1 MVNPPLHQALTRF
14 CKVPADQ
21 SPAQSPEV
29 VFAGLPVPETRV
41 YISLRCHKMWR
52 FIQDSWRDGIE
63 ILILATCIYLIYRA
77 FRATRGAQILV
88 GLGTILIVLSFV
100 STVFKFEVIQWIITR
115 GTAVLALA
123 LIVIF
128 QPELRTGLA
137 RLGSKRIFSFSNKL
151 RIAFLERFADA
162 VINLSKKRIGAL
174 FAIQRDVSLKDYL
187 DSGVIL
193 DAQFSPELAMAV
205 FYPKAPLH
213 DGGMIIADDR
223 VAGAACVFPV
233 TEREMQD
240 RSTGLRHRA
249 AIGLSER
256 TDAIAVVVSEET
268 GGISICENGVLQRNL
283 TEKQFR
289 EKIAEI
295 FFSSH
300 SHETEPVAQLGR
312 KDTLPPSGDHDLVS
326 D

>member
-1 MVNPPLHQALTRF
+1 
-14 CKVPADQ
+14 
-21 SPAQSPEV
+21 
-29 VFAGLPVPETRV
+29 
-41 YISLRCHKMWR
+41 MWT
-52 FIQDSWRDGIE
+52 FFKDHWRDGIE
-63 ILILATCIYLIYRA
+63 ILLLATCIYQTYRA

-88 GLGTILIVLSFV
+88 GLGTVLLVLTMLATIFQ
-100 STVFKFEVIQWIITR
+100 FEVLQWIITHAA
-115 GTAVLALA
+115 TFLVFA

-137 RLGSKRIFSFSNKL
+137 KIGSNRWLSFYSRQRLD
-151 RIAFLERFADA
+151 FLERFADA

-174 FAIQRDVSLKDYL
+174 FAIQRDVSLKEQL
-187 DSGVIL
+187 DTGVAL
-193 DAQFSPELAMAV
+193 DARFSPELAMAV

-249 AIGLSER
+249 AIGLTER

-268 GGISICENGVLQRNL
+268 GAISISENGRLHRNL

-289 EKIAEI
+289 EKIADI
-295 FFSSH
+295 FVSGNP
-300 SHETEPVAQLGR
+300 SHEIETVEKLDR
-312 KDTLPPSGDHDLVS
+312 KDPLPPSGDHDLVS
-326 D
+326 H